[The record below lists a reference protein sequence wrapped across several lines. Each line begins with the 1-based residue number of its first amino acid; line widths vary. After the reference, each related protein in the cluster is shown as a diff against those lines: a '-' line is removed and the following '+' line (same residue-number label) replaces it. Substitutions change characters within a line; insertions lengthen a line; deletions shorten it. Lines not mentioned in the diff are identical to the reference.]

1 MKSTERGTV
10 TMYSGAR
17 GFGWIAP
24 EGGGGNVFFH
34 VRNLASRKGFN
45 DTAILP
51 GERVAFQR
59 QACAKGIHACP
70 VRIIKDKGVAG

>member
-1 MKSTERGTV
+1 MKPTERGMV

-17 GFGWIAP
+17 GFGWIKP
-24 EGGGGNVFFH
+24 ERGGENVFFH
-34 VRNLASRKGFN
+34 VSNLASTKGFN

-51 GERVAFQR
+51 GEHVAFQR

-70 VRIIKDKGVAG
+70 VRIIKEKGAVG